1 MRGIG
6 VKFYVLDWNADASDM
21 GLFLLSSAQAF
32 WVNELSSLKEYRAD
46 FAVDFAKDHRDENE
60 SLTHSLEVVI

>member
-6 VKFYVLDWNADASDM
+6 VKFCVLDCKTDASDM
-21 GLFLLSSAQAF
+21 GLFLLSSAKSF
-32 WVNELSSLKEYRAD
+32 WVIKLSSLKEYDAD
-46 FAVDFAKDHRDENE
+46 FAGDFAKGHRDENE